1 MCGTTRLDDAQKA
14 IDLGVDALGF
24 IFVPSSARY
33 IEPEKARE
41 ITAELPPFITTVGVF
56 VNEGVIEIEE
66 TVDYL
71 GLSAIQLHG
80 DEDPDFCKKVVR
92 ALPSCT
98 VMKAFR
104 VGEHTQETD
113 LSPFNERVKGFVLD
127 SYVKDQEGGTGV
139 SFDWQILARLNIQKP
154 FVLAGGLS
162 PENINNALDIARPY
176 GVDVNSGI
184 ELSPG
189 VKNHEE
195 LERFIFQVRAFDDKV
210 TGPR

>member
-1 MCGTTRLDDAQKA
+1 M
-14 IDLGVDALGF
+14 
-24 IFVPSSARY
+24 
-33 IEPEKARE
+33 
-41 ITAELPPFITTVGVF
+41 
-56 VNEGVIEIEE
+56 
-66 TVDYL
+66 
-71 GLSAIQLHG
+71 
-80 DEDPDFCKKVVR
+80 
-92 ALPSCT
+92 
-98 VMKAFR
+98 
-104 VGEHTQETD
+104 
-113 LSPFNERVKGFVLD
+113 D